1 MFPVQKER
9 EAVEL
14 DFSGNYIGGR
24 ECDYLVCVL
33 SRADNIEILVCT
45 SVCVCVCMC
54 MSVYVCVEGIFLHR
68 QQVLLI
74 FPTDGRESSAVSSR
88 TDGTAS
94 SVEGD
99 RSKKHGH
106 RRKRRKDFIKR
117 NKEVS
122 TLSHC

>member
-54 MSVYVCVEGIFLHR
+54 MCVCVCVCVWGCGCR
-68 QQVLLI
+68 CV
-74 FPTDGRESSAVSSR
+74 GV
-88 TDGTAS
+88 G
-94 SVEGD
+94 VC
-99 RSKKHGH
+99 
-106 RRKRRKDFIKR
+106 
-117 NKEVS
+117 EVN
-122 TLSHC
+122 